1 MFLWAPLKF
10 SSLSKRQGNISLRG
24 VDLFFKVTKKSQGTL
39 GFGGYGHNH
48 LILILLDWEPISST
62 NSGKRST
69 LGFGGYRHT
78 YFNFEPTGSGNSGK
92 RSTFLCCLD
101 KATENSSLRHYFV
114 ALAKRQKIASCDFFV
129 LFWHCWNYL
138 MWLSCACD
146 NLQIYANILYFA
158 VFDYL
163 KKVTFVLSYKTL
175 NPVFVEHPL
184 VVWEHF
190 TEITIRL
197 NVKNIPENS

>member
-1 MFLWAPLKF
+1 MFTLRIVEAATQFLWVGGLVWWVWG
-10 SSLSKRQGNISLRG
+10 LQC
-24 VDLFFKVTKKSQGTL
+24 FF
-39 GFGGYGHNH
+39 
-48 LILILLDWEPISST
+48 
-62 NSGKRST
+62 
-69 LGFGGYRHT
+69 
-78 YFNFEPTGSGNSGK
+78 FEV
-92 RSTFLCCLD
+92 
-101 KATENSSLRHYFV
+101 EV
-114 ALAKRQKIASCDFFV
+114 V
-129 LFWHCWNYL
+129 V
-138 MWLSCACD
+138 WLSCVCD

-163 KKVTFVLSYKTL
+163 KEVTFVLSYKTL